1 MVAITGR
8 EAIEK
13 AKSYKPDLIILDI
26 MMPDLNGWQTLK
38 ILKEDAGTS
47 SIPVVMSSVVG
58 KDENMEKSMSMGAL
72 DYIIKS
78 GDPEEIVNKIKLY
91 TGIAS

>member
-26 MMPDLNGWQTLK
+26 MMPDMNGWQALK

-58 KDENMEKSMSMGAL
+58 KDENIEKSMSMGAL
-72 DYIIKS
+72 DYIVKS
-78 GDPEEIVNKIKLY
+78 GDPEEIVDKIKLY
-91 TGIAS
+91 IGITS